1 MAIRYTFFD
10 WANVLVEHHWGAA
23 FGRPRWEAP
32 PSPAAHF
39 YILTVGESRIGIQ
52 GCMKGVV
59 FFTRVTGGAG
69 GAASNGG
76 VPVLWGR
83 GGGSVTGNIF

>member
-1 MAIRYTFFD
+1 MNNQIEDQIDDQIDDHCA
-10 WANVLVEHHWGAA
+10 
-23 FGRPRWEAP
+23 
-32 PSPAAHF
+32 AAHF

-83 GGGSVTGNIF
+83 GGGSVTGNIFQSLV